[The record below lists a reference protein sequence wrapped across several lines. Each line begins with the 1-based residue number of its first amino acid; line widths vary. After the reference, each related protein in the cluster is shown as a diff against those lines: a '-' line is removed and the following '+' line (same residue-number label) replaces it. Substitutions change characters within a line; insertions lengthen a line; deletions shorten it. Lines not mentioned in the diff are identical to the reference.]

1 MHVELLSEVVMKDPR
16 PWHVASWRDVSL
28 ALSQRQGMIRRLAHR
43 ACSGP
48 PDGELREGA
57 RGQVMWSC
65 DTPQGPVGLS
75 WDWFALRPGVLVMAD
90 PMKIVSNL
98 VFVDDEG
105 RPLAESQRIVE
116 LNDVAHALA
125 WQPVVLRAHQG
136 AAELLAA

>member
-1 MHVELLSEVVMKDPR
+1 MKDPR

-28 ALSQRQGMIRRLAHR
+28 ALAQRQWMIRRLAHR
-43 ACSGP
+43 ACSGQ

-75 WDWFALRPGVLVMAD
+75 WDWFALRPGVLAMAD
-90 PMKIVSNL
+90 PMNIVSNL
-98 VFVDDEG
+98 VFVDDAG

-116 LNDVAHALA
+116 LNNVVHALA
-125 WQPVVLRAHQG
+125 WQPGVLRAHQG
-136 AAELLAA
+136 TPALLAA